1 MAQTAVADPET
12 GLPLKDLARRHGLTA
27 AGRLPSLPEY
37 TRHLWSYRHFIAAFA
52 NAKVTASLG
61 STRLGVIWQV
71 LTPLINAGVYYLI
84 FGVLI
89 NTQEGVDN
97 FIAYLCA
104 GVFIFGFTQAVV
116 QAGSQSITSNMGLIR
131 ALHFPRACL
140 PIAIALVE
148 VRNMVASMVV
158 LVTIALVTG
167 EPLTFEWLL
176 VVPILLLQSVFNAGL
191 AMFVAR
197 LTAKVH
203 DVRQLLPYLLRIWMY
218 GSAIL
223 YPVTF
228 FAQRIDGWLLAVV
241 HANPLLVFI
250 ELMRHALMENVEL
263 ASSPGVLW
271 IQASIWTLLVG
282 IGGYVYF
289 WRGEKGYGRG

>member
-1 MAQTAVADPET
+1 
-12 GLPLKDLARRHGLTA
+12 
-27 AGRLPSLPEY
+27 
-37 TRHLWSYRHFIAAFA
+37 
-52 NAKVTASLG
+52 
-61 STRLGVIWQV
+61 
-71 LTPLINAGVYYLI
+71 
-84 FGVLI
+84 
-89 NTQEGVDN
+89 
-97 FIAYLCA
+97 
-104 GVFIFGFTQAVV
+104 
-116 QAGSQSITSNMGLIR
+116 
-131 ALHFPRACL
+131 
-140 PIAIALVE
+140 
-148 VRNMVASMVV
+148 
-158 LVTIALVTG
+158 
-167 EPLTFEWLL
+167 
-176 VVPILLLQSVFNAGL
+176 VPILLLQSIFNAGL

-203 DVRQLLPYLLRIWMY
+203 DVRQLLPYILRIWMY

-263 ASSPGVLW
+263 ASSPGLLW